1 MFPSYWF
8 RHRVLRCFRRTLVTL
23 RALMRFP
30 TQSNRTD
37 YDTFFGL
44 HPIFMESN
52 QMKTL
57 ISAIVIA
64 ASVSIPVVS
73 FAQQT
78 NGPLTRA
85 DVRAQLITAEQ
96 EGLIH
101 QSNSQYPKTAPASEK
116 AATAFDISGYG
127 SAAGGSSQTTVNP
140 MSAKHLLYSHH

>member
-1 MFPSYWF
+1 
-8 RHRVLRCFRRTLVTL
+8 
-23 RALMRFP
+23 MRLP

-37 YDTFFGL
+37 YDTLFGL
-44 HPIFMESN
+44 HPIFMESH

-64 ASVSIPVVS
+64 ASFSIPAVS

-78 NGPLTRA
+78 NGPLSRA
-85 DVRAQLITAEQ
+85 DVRAQLITAEH

-101 QSNSQYPKTAPASEK
+101 QSNSQYPKTVPASEK

-127 SAAGGSSQTTVNP
+127 SVAGGSSQTTVNT
-140 MSAKHLLYSHH
+140 MGAKHVLYPHH